1 MAGSHVT
8 FETFW
13 IRYCESCF
21 YVRNVDACVW
31 CLVQSSMAAPV
42 RSPESTKL
50 IRSSTS
56 SSSRSR
62 DAGTDET
69 CLVPSQ
75 FRAKS
80 KGDNPSLES
89 KTVATSVSSAPVA
102 TATPMAVDSRRLL
115 KKGKAVLISRNWFS
129 LKLQVCHY
137 LEPALACC

>member
-1 MAGSHVT
+1 MLHLKLSGLGIVKA
-8 FETFW
+8 
-13 IRYCESCF
+13 CF

-50 IRSSTS
+50 IRSSTPS
-56 SSSRSR
+56 GSRSR

-89 KTVATSVSSAPVA
+89 KTVSTSVSSAPVA
-102 TATPMAVDSRRLL
+102 TATPTAVDSRRLL
-115 KKGKAVLISRNWFS
+115 KKGKAVLISRNWLS

-137 LEPALACC
+137 LV